1 MLGLNV
7 SYLKYI
13 LLGILLY
20 GLILVV
26 NNKLLAGNEQ
36 QTDGFEVNKEKDAKL
51 DEIVTKLDD
60 VTNKIDGF
68 IEKFEIMNGNQ
79 DDEDEEDDE
88 DDENGEDDEMVV
100 DVENPK
106 RKTESLKKDKKHKK
120 DKKDKKHKAKHLNH
134 NKKPKTEGFT
144 NYTTGVASA
153 FGGDYLLLD
162 H

>member
-36 QTDGFEVNKEKDAKL
+36 QTDGFEVNKENEAKL
-51 DEIVTKLDD
+51 DKIVIKLDEF
-60 VTNKIDGF
+60 TNKIDGF
-68 IEKFEIMNGNQ
+68 IEKFETMNGNQ

-88 DDENGEDDEMVV
+88 DDENDENDEMVV

-106 RKTESLKKDKKHKK
+106 KKTESLKKNNKH
-120 DKKDKKHKAKHLNH
+120 KKDKKHKAKHLNH
-134 NKKPKTEGFT
+134 NKKPETEGFT

>member
-88 DDENGEDDEMVV
+88 MVV
-100 DVENPK
+100 DIENPK
-106 RKTESLKKDKKHKK
+106 KKTESLKKNNKH
-120 DKKDKKHKAKHLNH
+120 KKDKKHKAKHLNH
-134 NKKPKTEGFT
+134 NKKPETEGFT